1 MPIPG
6 KKGDKNARKNDVDM
20 INSTFVNL
28 MSWKYAE
35 AEKEGEAFTESSGK
49 EPVRDPHS
57 ADDQACWA
65 WCDKKSSQASFSQ
78 RIQS

>member
-6 KKGDKNARKNDVDM
+6 KKHDKNASENDVDRLK
-20 INSTFVNL
+20 STFVIL

-35 AEKEGEAFTESSGK
+35 AEKEGEAFTDSSGK

-65 WCDKKSSQASFSQ
+65 WCDKKSSQARLSQ
-78 RIQS
+78 RIKF